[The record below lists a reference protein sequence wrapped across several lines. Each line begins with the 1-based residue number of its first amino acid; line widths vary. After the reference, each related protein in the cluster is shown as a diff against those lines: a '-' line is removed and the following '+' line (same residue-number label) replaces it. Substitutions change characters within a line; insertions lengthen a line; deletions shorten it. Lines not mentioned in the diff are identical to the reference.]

1 MNSTKTTVGQSKRVA
16 LYARVST
23 DAQTTENQLVELRAV
38 AARAGWEVVAEYV
51 DKGISGSKG
60 RDGRPQFDLL
70 LKAASRREF
79 DMISSWSVDRLGRS
93 LQHLISF
100 LGDIHAKGVGL
111 YLHQQALDTSTPSGK
126 ALFQMCG
133 VFAEFE
139 RAMIQ
144 ERVKAGLQR
153 AVKDGKTLGRPQVSQ
168 KVTDKVLALR
178 EQGMGILKIARAA
191 GCGVST
197 VQRILAEQAA

>member
-1 MNSTKTTVGQSKRVA
+1 MNTKTRRVA

-38 AARAGWEVVAEYV
+38 AERNGWEVVAEYV

-60 RDGRPQFDLL
+60 RDGRPQFDRL
-70 LKAASRREF
+70 LKAAARREF
-79 DMISSWSVDRLGRS
+79 DMIASWSVDRLGRS
-93 LQHLISF
+93 LQHLVSF
-100 LGDIHAKGVGL
+100 LGDIQAKGVGL

-153 AVKDGKTLGRPQVSQ
+153 AVKDGKTLGRPQVSR
-168 KVTDKVLALR
+168 KVTDEVLALR
-178 EQGMGILKIARAA
+178 AQGLGMLKIAKAA

-197 VQRILAEQAA
+197 VQRIINEAATA